1 MTILKQIV
9 GVDISKDTFNAR
21 FGTIDTTQHSV
32 LSCDKSFKNQLSGF
46 KQLLT
51 WTKKSIVSTDVP
63 LVFVMEATGVYYER
77 LAHFL
82 IQNNCSVAVVL
93 PNKIKNYTKS
103 LSSKSK
109 TDPLDAAAI
118 TRFGLERQLTL
129 WTPAS
134 GSFKALHDLSREYH
148 AVKFTITEIKN
159 QIHALKASF
168 QPQKHSLKRKTQL
181 LRFLEQQARQIEQEL
196 HNLVDLEPAL
206 AERISH
212 ICSAKALG
220 FITVVSVIAETNGF
234 AQVSNRKQLASYA
247 GFDVVFNESG
257 IKKGTTS
264 ISKKGNK
271 FLRHAL
277 FMPALTAVRHNPQL
291 KTFYQ
296 RLLSKGKNK
305 KLALIAVARKLLLLI
320 YTLWKNNTLYDP
332 NYKPVPRS

>member
-21 FGTIDTTQHSV
+21 FGTIDTAQDSV
-32 LSCDKSFKNQLSGF
+32 LSSDKSFKNQFSGF

-51 WTKKSIVSTDVP
+51 WVKKSIVSTDVP
-63 LVFVMEATGVYYER
+63 LVFVMEATGVYYEH

-82 IQNNCSVAVVL
+82 LQNDCSVAVVL

-109 TDPLDAAAI
+109 TDPLDAAVI

-129 WTPAS
+129 WTPPT
-134 GSFKALHDLSREYH
+134 GSFKALHDLSREYR
-148 AVKFTITEIKN
+148 AVKLTITEIKN

-181 LRFLEQQARQIEQEL
+181 LTFLERQASQIEQEL
-196 HNLVDLEPAL
+196 HDLVDAEPAL
-206 AERISH
+206 AERISR
-212 ICSAKALG
+212 ICSAKSIG

-234 AQVSNRKQLASYA
+234 AQVSNRRQLASYG
-247 GFDVVFNESG
+247 GFDVVFNQSG

-277 FMPALTAVRHNPQL
+277 FMPALSAVRHNPQM
-291 KTFYQ
+291 KIFYL

-305 KLALIAVARKLLLLI
+305 RLALIAVARKLLLLI

-332 NYKPVPRS
+332 NYQSLPHS